1 MPEPMSHYINYY
13 QDHFFQKVHKIMWIP
28 TLNTVQFTKLVV
40 TKSLRHGIGYQA
52 RKFGSECNILCVYAI
67 EEG

>member
-1 MPEPMSHYINYY
+1 
-13 QDHFFQKVHKIMWIP
+13 MWIP